1 MTGSAFVFIGGA
13 FIIYTEESVE
23 TLQLARRALMSAQD
37 ASTAFEVAREF
48 ALDYEEAAIMLR
60 ALYLVYSS
68 SRNVL
73 EYAATS
79 GGFAETTAYQ
89 TT

>member
-1 MTGSAFVFIGGA
+1 
-13 FIIYTEESVE
+13 
-23 TLQLARRALMSAQD
+23 MSAQD

-79 GGFAETTAYQ
+79 GAFAETTAYQ